1 MSVLRPRGPEP
12 AQVYWRRRLV
22 VLLALVLVIVLV
34 VVVIRAL
41 TGGGDDPSATRTDPA
56 GTSAA
61 DPAASPGTAADTGT
75 AACDPANLGVQ
86 LTADATAYPGGAQ
99 PLFTATMTNN
109 GSAPCLL
116 DASDAQRQLIITSGS
131 DRIWGST
138 DCGEG
143 QALQLLLAPGQ
154 ADQRQTQ
161 WDRTRSDEA
170 CSADLP
176 APGAGTYQAVLTLH
190 GVSTDPV
197 VFTLE

>member
-1 MSVLRPRGPEP
+1 MSVLRPTGPEP

-41 TGGGDDPSATRTDPA
+41 TGGGDEPTGTPTD
-56 GTSAA
+56 GTAA
-61 DPAASPGTAADTGT
+61 SDPAASPSAPPGTET
-75 AACDPANLGVQ
+75 AACDPADLTVQ
-86 LTADATAYPGGAQ
+86 LTADAAAYPEGAQ
-99 PLFTATMTNN
+99 PLFTATMTNA
-109 GSAPCLL
+109 GSTPCLL
-116 DASDAQRQLIITSGS
+116 DAGDAQRQVVITSGS

-170 CSADLP
+170 CSTDLP
-176 APGAGTYQAVLTLH
+176 APGAGTYQAVLTLN

-197 VFTLE
+197 VFTLD